1 MERLFQGNISD
12 LSQRFE
18 LPKGLKLG
26 GIYIA
31 FQGVNQA
38 LQTLAISNLGQI
50 QILKNAVQVDL
61 FDFEKMCY
69 LNNILGGSYPNVSA
83 PGDAFFLGCLRSSY
97 LFNDEKD
104 NCLYTDPAQK
114 WEILH
119 NFPDATGTIVASGT
133 VRYFAELAD
142 DSAAQH
148 VMCRY
153 NNHDLSIN
161 GDGTFN
167 FDIRQENVRA
177 LMIENDTAIT
187 ALSVYKDGKAFV
199 NQIDRSDMYGLTQF
213 RHKIETFSAT
223 TPYIF
228 IDLNPTGEN
237 IGSLSDSVTLTVRSS
252 AATTLKILVIS
263 QDQTPNALKST
274 MAVRT
279 MHLEKKAQLKEMKG
293 LVNIGAKI
301 RSEK

>member
-18 LPKGLKLG
+18 LPKGIKLG
-26 GIYIA
+26 GIYFA
-31 FQGVNQA
+31 FQGTNQA
-38 LQTLAISNLGQI
+38 GQTLAISDLGQI

-69 LNNILGGSYPNVSA
+69 LNNILGGSYPNISGVGST
-83 PGDAFFLGCLRSSY
+83 FFLGCLRSAY

-114 WEILH
+114 WEIVH
-119 NFPDATGTIVASGT
+119 NFPNATSTIVASGT
-133 VRYFAELAD
+133 VRYFGELAD

-148 VMCRY
+148 VMLRH

-161 GDGTFN
+161 GSGTFN

-187 ALSVYKDGKAFV
+187 SLSVYKDGKAFV

-228 IDLNPTGEN
+228 VDLNPTGEN
-237 IGSLSDSVTLTVRSS
+237 IGSLSDSVTITVVASG
-252 AATTLKILVIS
+252 ATTLKILVIS

-274 MAVRT
+274 MAVRS
-279 MHLEKKAQLKEMKG
+279 MHLEKKAQNKELKG
-293 LVNIGAKI
+293 LVNIGATI
-301 RSEK
+301 RAEK